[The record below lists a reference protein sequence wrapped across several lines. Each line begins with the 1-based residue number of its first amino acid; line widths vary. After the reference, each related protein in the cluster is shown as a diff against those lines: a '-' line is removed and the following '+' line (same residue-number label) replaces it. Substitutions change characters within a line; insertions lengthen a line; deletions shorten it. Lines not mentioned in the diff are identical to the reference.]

1 MVAGLFQSSGCP
13 AVVAMRKKSAV
24 GFSEARR
31 IPEVVPS
38 GKVKSM
44 LHLAELVEKHNDQ
57 IATFETWDTEK
68 PYEQA
73 VKIGV
78 RWLYIPVIMLADKI
92 LDMTI
97 PAEGPYCIQTL
108 HERIEFVG

>member
-1 MVAGLFQSSGCP
+1 
-13 AVVAMRKKSAV
+13 
-24 GFSEARR
+24 
-31 IPEVVPS
+31 
-38 GKVKSM
+38 M

-78 RWLYIPVIMLADKI
+78 RWLYIPVIMLARQIKFLI
-92 LDMTI
+92 
-97 PAEGPYCIQTL
+97 
-108 HERIEFVG
+108 

>member
-1 MVAGLFQSSGCP
+1 
-13 AVVAMRKKSAV
+13 
-24 GFSEARR
+24 
-31 IPEVVPS
+31 
-38 GKVKSM
+38 M

-78 RWLYIPVIMLADKI
+78 RWLYIPVIMLVSNK
-92 LDMTI
+92 
-97 PAEGPYCIQTL
+97 
-108 HERIEFVG
+108 FN